1 MANELQ
7 NTLNEILEDKN
18 TNLKPEN
25 LKQGVTCLGVE
36 GTMNEGIDT
45 SDATAT
51 ARDIAMN
58 KIAYI
63 SRGKVTGT
71 GFLGKNIYGALDYTS
86 KTYTVQKISST
97 GNTSSPYY
105 PETYIFGKLTLR
117 YSYDTNI
124 YIYYDGEFI
133 GEYTCKFTGRKQ
145 KYLGVVYYDDEQYIF
160 IVNNEQI
167 YTTNYEA
174 ISVNY
179 ITKTITDLGQ
189 ISTIDETSSFKTT
202 GKECCLG
209 SSNYL
214 YRYQKDT
221 NTFKK
226 YNKFPSSVMFF
237 TGNNFAI
244 FKGSTSGSGDGYVSK
259 FIYDG
264 LSDTYTITSTRRN
277 DVDGVN
283 FYGNKIFIKGNVYT
297 LNADLSVGE
306 LLAENVYT
314 VNQSNSVYF
323 LWINEKYAIY
333 NSVLYYWDD
342 TNNTFTKYIPMYY
355 ATLGGYSV
363 LNYVDITQYTFTN
376 SEEIIGVNINGRDF
390 YFNQGQID
398 GTSDEVLFGKT
409 VYTSGADVMLGTMPN
424 NGDVT
429 IEPTIEQQTKSSGY
443 YNSLQVNP
451 VTSSI
456 DANIKAENIKK
467 DISILGVTGTLE
479 GGTDTS
485 DATATVKDIL
495 AGKTAYV
502 DGEKLEGTMANNGDL
517 IITPNTDEQDHSAGY
532 YNSIQV
538 RPVTSSVDTNIKAEN
553 IKSGISILGVS
564 GSLVELN
571 GHELE
576 VTPATVQKVIEPE
589 ENYNA
594 ITRVTVEAVTS
605 SIDSNI
611 KPENIKKDVSILG
624 VTGSLEASG
633 GSDVTPVYQT
643 TEYTVKDIS
652 VDLNEEVDS
661 VSTYEDYVVVHT
673 TLNKLKVYNK
683 SNLTQPLMSLGDVSL
698 PNQQFMY
705 VFDKVDN
712 KLYISFGDD
721 GTAEQGYWIAD
732 LTSNNI
738 TKGTYTNKL
747 GGTQNIDV
755 HIDRLNHLVHYR
767 NGRNNT
773 WFYMYSYDAIQGFT
787 QLVREYSHF
796 GPYLGN
802 NVYEGNKNIIIINN
816 NGSYSDHE
824 VVPSNLNYA
833 VCGLNYLRTKVFVYS
848 SDNNICYVYSLNDDY
863 SLNELLNTIELSFG
877 FTDGRPMFE
886 CLNSNYYY
894 LSYNGNNYILKFDED
909 INQFSIVV
917 TNERLYVRNS
927 LPIIQ
932 YNNQYID
939 FQQGDTEIGI
949 LYNGNQY
956 LTRDK
961 YTGYTNSALLT
972 GNTMYDIAHQIVAG
986 TMPNNGDVT
995 IAPTTSEQ
1003 VKEQGYYNSLKV
1015 SAVTSA
1021 IDSNI
1026 IPENIKSGVSVLGV
1040 EGTLEEG
1047 IDTSDANATASDIAI
1062 DKTAYVNGEKI
1073 TGTLPLFPNTR
1084 TFTVSNAGVTNNTED
1099 STLDLTTI
1107 NTTKQILDSNVSM
1120 NFNADYSDVATAIG
1134 LTADKIKVGETILGV
1149 TGTYN
1154 GEVLLGNQVPTST
1167 PDKLTYAVVVDDTG
1181 SYLGTYKYD
1190 PSSESGG
1197 TWEKLVETV

>member
-25 LKQGVTCLGVE
+25 LKQGVTC
-36 GTMNEGIDT
+36 
-45 SDATAT
+45 
-51 ARDIAMN
+51 
-58 KIAYI
+58 
-63 SRGKVTGT
+63 
-71 GFLGKNIYGALDYTS
+71 
-86 KTYTVQKISST
+86 
-97 GNTSSPYY
+97 
-105 PETYIFGKLTLR
+105 
-117 YSYDTNI
+117 
-124 YIYYDGEFI
+124 
-133 GEYTCKFTGRKQ
+133 
-145 KYLGVVYYDDEQYIF
+145 
-160 IVNNEQI
+160 
-167 YTTNYEA
+167 
-174 ISVNY
+174 
-179 ITKTITDLGQ
+179 
-189 ISTIDETSSFKTT
+189 
-202 GKECCLG
+202 
-209 SSNYL
+209 
-214 YRYQKDT
+214 
-221 NTFKK
+221 
-226 YNKFPSSVMFF
+226 
-237 TGNNFAI
+237 
-244 FKGSTSGSGDGYVSK
+244 
-259 FIYDG
+259 
-264 LSDTYTITSTRRN
+264 
-277 DVDGVN
+277 
-283 FYGNKIFIKGNVYT
+283 
-297 LNADLSVGE
+297 
-306 LLAENVYT
+306 
-314 VNQSNSVYF
+314 
-323 LWINEKYAIY
+323 
-333 NSVLYYWDD
+333 
-342 TNNTFTKYIPMYY
+342 
-355 ATLGGYSV
+355 
-363 LNYVDITQYTFTN
+363 
-376 SEEIIGVNINGRDF
+376 
-390 YFNQGQID
+390 
-398 GTSDEVLFGKT
+398 
-409 VYTSGADVMLGTMPN
+409 
-424 NGDVT
+424 
-429 IEPTIEQQTKSSGY
+429 
-443 YNSLQVNP
+443 
-451 VTSSI
+451 
-456 DANIKAENIKK
+456 
-467 DISILGVTGTLE
+467 LGVTGTLE

-553 IKSGISILGVS
+553 IKSGISILGVE
-564 GSLVELN
+564 GTAIELN

-643 TEYTVKDIS
+643 TAYTVKDIS
-652 VDLNEEVDS
+652 VDLNETIDS
-661 VSTYEDYVVVHT
+661 ISTYEDYVVVHT
-673 TLNKLKVYNK
+673 TLNKLRVYDK
-683 SNLTQPLMSLGDVSL
+683 SNLTEPLMSLDDVSL

-705 VFDKVDN
+705 IFDKVDN

-721 GTAEQGYWIAD
+721 GTAEQGYWVAD

-787 QLVREYSHF
+787 QLVEEYSHF

-833 VCGLNYLRTKVFVYS
+833 VCGLNYLRTKAFVYS
-848 SDNNICYVYSLNDDY
+848 SDDNICYVYSLNDDY

-894 LSYNGNNYILKFDED
+894 LSYNGNNYILKFDEET
-909 INQFSIVV
+909 NQFSIVL
-917 TNERLYVRNS
+917 TNENLIVRNS

-961 YTGYTNSALLT
+961 YTGYTNRALLT

-995 IAPTTSEQ
+995 ITPTTSEQ
-1003 VKEQGYYNSLKV
+1003 TKEQGYYNSLKV

-1026 IPENIKSGVSVLGV
+1026 TPENIKSGVS
-1040 EGTLEEG
+1040 
-1047 IDTSDANATASDIAI
+1047 
-1062 DKTAYVNGEKI
+1062 
-1073 TGTLPLFPNTR
+1073 
-1084 TFTVSNAGVTNNTED
+1084 
-1099 STLDLTTI
+1099 
-1107 NTTKQILDSNVSM
+1107 
-1120 NFNADYSDVATAIG
+1120 
-1134 LTADKIKVGETILGV
+1134 ILGV
-1149 TGTYN
+1149 TGTYT
-1154 GEVLLGNQVPTST
+1154 GEVLLLNQVPTSN
-1167 PDKLTYAVVVDDTG
+1167 PDKLTYAVVVEDG
-1181 SYLGTYKYD
+1181 GNYLGTYKYD

-1197 TWEKLVETV
+1197 AWEKLVETT

>member
-1 MANELQ
+1 MSSELQ
-7 NTLNEILEDKN
+7 NTLNDILNDKN

-25 LKQGVTCLGVE
+25 LRQGVTCLGVE
-36 GTMNEGIDT
+36 GTLEEGIDT

-58 KIAYI
+58 RTAYI

-86 KTYTVQKISST
+86 KTYTIKKIGSSS
-97 GNTSSPYY
+97 SSPY
-105 PETYIFGKLTLR
+105 PRTYIFGKLTLR
-117 YSYDTNI
+117 HSRNTNI

-133 GEYTCKFTGRKQ
+133 GEYTCKLTAKEQ
-145 KYLGVVYYDDEQYIF
+145 KHLGVVYYDDEQYIF
-160 IVNNEQI
+160 IVNNEDI
-167 YTTNYEA
+167 FTTNYEA

-189 ISTIDETSSFKTT
+189 ISTIDETAGVDATT
-202 GKECCLG
+202 GKECIIAN
-209 SSNYL
+209 NYL
-214 YRYQKDT
+214 YRYQKNT

-226 YNKFPSSVMFF
+226 YNQLKGIVVFF

-244 FKGSTSGSGDGYVSK
+244 YKGSSGSGGYVNK
-259 FIYDG
+259 FTYDE
-264 LSDTYTITSTRRN
+264 LSDTYNIISVQR
-277 DVDGVN
+277 DGVDGVN
-283 FYGNKIFIKGNVYT
+283 FYGNKIFINGNVYT

-314 VNQSNSVYF
+314 VNEDNNIYF
-323 LWINEKYAIY
+323 LWINEKYVIY
-333 NSVLYYWDD
+333 DSMLYYWDD
-342 TNNTFTKYIPMYY
+342 TNNTFTEYIPMEY
-355 ATLGGYSV
+355 ATLIGYNISNSV
-363 LNYVDITQYTFTN
+363 NITQYTFTN

-390 YFNQGQID
+390 YFNQGQIN

-409 VYTSGADVMLGTMPN
+409 VYTSGADVILGTMPN

-429 IEPTIEQQTKSSGY
+429 IEPTVEQQTKNSGY

-661 VSTYEDYVVVHT
+661 VSTYEQYVVVHT

-683 SNLTQPLMSLGDVSL
+683 SNLTEPLMSLGDVSL

-755 HIDRLNHLVHYR
+755 HIDRLNHLVHCR

-773 WFYMYSYDAIQGFT
+773 WFYIYRYDAIQGFT
-787 QLVREYSHF
+787 QLAKEYSHF

-802 NVYEGNKNIIIINN
+802 NVYEGNKNIIVINN

-824 VVPSNLNYA
+824 VVPSNLNYT

-909 INQFSIVV
+909 TNQFSIVV
-917 TNERLYVRNS
+917 TNENLYVRNS
-927 LPIIQ
+927 LPIIR
-932 YNNQYID
+932 NDNQYID

-1026 IPENIKSGVSVLGV
+1026 TPENIKSGVSVLGV

-1120 NFNADYSDVATAIG
+1120 NFNADYSDVATAVG
-1134 LTADKIKVGETILGV
+1134 LTADKLKVGETILGV

-1154 GEVLLGNQVPTST
+1154 GEVLLVNQVPTST
-1167 PDKLTYAVVVDDTG
+1167 PDKLTYAVVVNDTG